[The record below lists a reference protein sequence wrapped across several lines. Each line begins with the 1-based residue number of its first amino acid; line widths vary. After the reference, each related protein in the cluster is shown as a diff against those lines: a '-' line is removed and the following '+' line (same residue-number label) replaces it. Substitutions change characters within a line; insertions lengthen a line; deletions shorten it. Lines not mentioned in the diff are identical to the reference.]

1 MGLVLYM
8 CELGWGKGDM
18 QLWSR
23 VIIGLLIVGDAEGFE
38 CVWKKFHYHL
48 KKSIQ
53 NKIRIP
59 PQKKKKEKIKILLRP
74 TPHMEAIFARVSQEY
89 GEISLITHWIK
100 KSKILRLGPPHRS

>member
-1 MGLVLYM
+1 MRGGGLKSECYNKKLNQIMGLVLYM

-59 PQKKKKEKIKILLRP
+59 PQKKKKKRLKSSYDPPLIWKPSLLGCPKNMVKYR
-74 TPHMEAIFARVSQEY
+74 
-89 GEISLITHWIK
+89 
-100 KSKILRLGPPHRS
+100 